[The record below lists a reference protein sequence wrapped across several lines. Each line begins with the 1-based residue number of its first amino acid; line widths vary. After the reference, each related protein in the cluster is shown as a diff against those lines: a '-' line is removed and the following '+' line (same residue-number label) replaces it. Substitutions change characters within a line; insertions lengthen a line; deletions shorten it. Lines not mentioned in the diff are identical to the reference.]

1 MLPEVLGV
9 SGIEGPRGTSVLER
23 VRPTL
28 NVEPRAARLVG
39 ASVPGN
45 LSAPRGTRIRPELP
59 NVGSAVA
66 MGPQLIVAGPAAPG
80 RRRLSASLLDRA
92 VESGGPVTL
101 QSPARSWGV

>member
-1 MLPEVLGV
+1 MLSEVLGV
-9 SGIEGPRGTSVLER
+9 SAIEGPRGISVLER

-28 NVEPRAARLVG
+28 NVEPRAACLVG

-59 NVGSAVA
+59 SVGSVVA
-66 MGPQLIVAGPAAPG
+66 MGPQLIVGGLAAPR
-80 RRRLSASLLDRA
+80 RRRLGASLLDRA
-92 VESGGPVTL
+92 VESGGPLTL